1 MKVAIAN
8 DTNDPGVAD
17 RLARIISIDG
27 SAAHHTPTRLARS
40 TAELRDIADAIHQLC
55 TLHGRHPGVVDLAT
69 PATNNP
75 AATAWLEQ
83 AGAAFVEERAY
94 LIRVA
99 AAAGPPPGT
108 PGQAAAEAAL
118 ATQRNAID
126 LLSRSIRPGC
136 ALGAAIAVTLDW
148 PTIRLP
154 LDAAADRMGI
164 DTVPCTLPSEAQ
176 TMRLIDAV
184 VTNVAIE
191 RAMTFGV
198 QQLLAQHRGLW
209 DLVAARAESRV

>member
-1 MKVAIAN
+1 MRVAIAN
-8 DTNDPGVAD
+8 DTNDPGVAE
-17 RLARIISIDG
+17 RVARFVHADG
-27 SAAHHTPTRLARS
+27 SAAHVIPERLSRGGA
-40 TAELRDIADAIHQLC
+40 AVRDIADALHQLC
-55 TLHGRHPGVVDLAT
+55 MLHGRHPGVVDLAT
-69 PATNNP
+69 GATNNP
-75 AATAWLEQ
+75 AADDWLAH

-118 ATQRNAID
+118 ATQRHAVD
-126 LLSRSIRPGC
+126 LLSRSVRPGC

-148 PTIRLP
+148 PVIRRP
-154 LDAAADRMGI
+154 LDAAAERMGI
-164 DTVPCTLPSEAQ
+164 AVIPCTLPTLGQTLHLIEA
-176 TMRLIDAV
+176 
-184 VTNVAIE
+184 VAIGAAVE

-209 DLVAARAESRV
+209 DLVAARAESRG

>member
-1 MKVAIAN
+1 MRVAIAN
-8 DTNDPGVAD
+8 DTNDPGVAERVARFVQTDGSSEHATPD
-17 RLARIISIDG
+17 RLSRG
-27 SAAHHTPTRLARS
+27 GAAV
-40 TAELRDIADAIHQLC
+40 RDIADALHQLC
-55 TLHGRHPGVVDLAT
+55 MLHGRHPGVIDLAT
-69 PATNNP
+69 GATNNP
-75 AATAWLEQ
+75 LADDWLAQ

-118 ATQRNAID
+118 ATQRNAVD
-126 LLSRSIRPGC
+126 LLSRSVRPGC

-148 PTIRLP
+148 PIIRRP
-154 LDAAADRMGI
+154 LDAAAARLGLDAI
-164 DTVPCTLPSEAQ
+164 PCALPPVGQTL
-176 TMRLIDAV
+176 RLIEAV
-184 VTNVAIE
+184 ATSAAVE

-209 DLVAARAESRV
+209 DLVAARAESRG

>member
-1 MKVAIAN
+1 MAN
-8 DTNDPGVAD
+8 DTNEAGAAE
-17 RLARIISIDG
+17 RLAQIVLVDG
-27 SAAHHTPTRLARS
+27 SAAHSMLDRLS
-40 TAELRDIADAIHQLC
+40 HSDVVPRDVADAMHQLC
-55 TLHGRHPGVVDLAT
+55 TLHGRHPGVVDLAIG
-69 PATNNP
+69 ATSRP
-75 AATAWLEQ
+75 EAYSWLEQ

-94 LIRVA
+94 LVRIA

-136 ALGAAIAVTLDW
+136 ALGAAIAITLDW
-148 PTIRLP
+148 PAIRRP
-154 LDAAADRMGI
+154 LDAAAVRLGLDVI
-164 DTVPCTLPSEAQ
+164 PCELPSLAQ
-176 TMRLIDAV
+176 TTRLIDTIATDAAV
-184 VTNVAIE
+184 E

-209 DLVAARAESRV
+209 DLLAARAESRD

>member
-1 MKVAIAN
+1 MTVAIAN
-8 DTNDPGVAD
+8 DTNDWGVAD
-17 RLARIISIDG
+17 RLVQIVHADG
-27 SAAHHTPTRLARS
+27 SGTHATPERLSRGGVAI
-40 TAELRDIADAIHQLC
+40 RDVADALHQLC

-69 PATNNP
+69 SATSN
-75 AATAWLEQ
+75 AAADEWLAH

-148 PTIRLP
+148 PVIRRT

-164 DTVPCTLPSEAQ
+164 DIIPCTLPSPADTRQLIEAV
-176 TMRLIDAV
+176 AV
-184 VTNVAIE
+184 NAAVE
-191 RAMTFGV
+191 RAMTFGI
-198 QQLLAQHRGLW
+198 QQLVAQHRGLW
-209 DLVAARAESRV
+209 DLVAARAESRG

>member
-1 MKVAIAN
+1 MTVAIAN
-8 DTNDPGVAD
+8 DTHDWGVAD
-17 RLARIISIDG
+17 RVAQIVHADG
-27 SAAHHTPTRLARS
+27 SGTHATPERLSHDGVA
-40 TAELRDIADAIHQLC
+40 LRDIADALHQIC

-69 PATNNP
+69 SATNNP
-75 AATAWLEQ
+75 AADAWLAH

-148 PTIRLP
+148 PTIRRP
-154 LDAAADRMGI
+154 LDAAAERMGI
-164 DTVPCTLPSEAQ
+164 DVIPCTLPSPAQ
-176 TMRLIDAV
+176 TRRLIE
-184 VTNVAIE
+184 TVAIDAAVE

-209 DLVAARAESRV
+209 DLVAARAESRG

>member
-1 MKVAIAN
+1 MTVAVAN
-8 DTNDPGVAD
+8 DTNDWGVAD
-17 RLARIISIDG
+17 RLSQIVHADG
-27 SAAHHTPTRLARS
+27 SGSHVTLERLSRGGAA
-40 TAELRDIADAIHQLC
+40 LRDIADALHQLC

-69 PATNNP
+69 GATNNP
-75 AATAWLEQ
+75 AADDWLAQ

-136 ALGAAIAVTLDW
+136 ALGAAIAVALDW
-148 PTIRLP
+148 PVIRRP
-154 LDAAADRMGI
+154 LDAAAERMGI
-164 DTVPCTLPSEAQ
+164 DVIPCTLPSLAQ
-176 TMRLIDAV
+176 TRQLIEAV
-184 VTNVAIE
+184 ACNAAVE

-209 DLVAARAESRV
+209 DLVAARAESRG